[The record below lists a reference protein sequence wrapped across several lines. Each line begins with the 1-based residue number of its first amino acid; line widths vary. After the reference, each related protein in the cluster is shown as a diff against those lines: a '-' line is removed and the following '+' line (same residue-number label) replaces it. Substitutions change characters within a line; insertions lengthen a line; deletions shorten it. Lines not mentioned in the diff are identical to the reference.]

1 MNRLLTAHLGGG
13 GKLKAVWLEG
23 TEALSTLYRIRVRL
37 ISEDGQIDCQQLL
50 GEAGSVELLAAGGAK
65 RYFSGQIVRM
75 GALGKAGRY
84 YRYEAHLSPKLW
96 HAGRTSDFR
105 IWQNLTVKEIAEE
118 LLGKHAIRHD
128 WRTKN
133 PLKRWEYKVQYGETD
148 LEFLERL
155 LAHEGLYY
163 WFEHKKGG
171 ERLIIADHFTTPE
184 AYPGYENVLYCP
196 PDEAREDED
205 HYWDWSLS
213 RRPEPGRYT
222 QSDYDFKKPA
232 KDLTTGHSDPRG
244 HLFDQYERYAYP
256 GNYTDPGEGNQ
267 YAIAR
272 LEALQTGQDLITLTG
287 KVRGALPGYRFT
299 LRNHPREEQNRE
311 LLIVRAD
318 YWAADNDYEAWGER
332 EEAGYRVTVNA
343 QPADKGYRPPA
354 RSGPRARG
362 PETAVVVGPAGEE
375 IHTDE
380 YGRVKVHFHW
390 DRYGKRDGSDSCW
403 IRVASPWAGSNFGGI
418 HIPRI
423 GQEVIVDYEYGDPDR
438 PLITGRVYNAAQM
451 PPWELPANKT
461 QSGFLTRSSKGG
473 APGEGLRDGAG
484 AANALRFE
492 DKAGAEQLW
501 LHAQQDQLTEV
512 ERDEDKW
519 VGQDRR
525 KEIDRDEFNTIHRD
539 RTEVVDRNEK
549 INVHGWRTEEVDLDE
564 TITIHQNRK
573 ERVDLDETEDIGK
586 NQRFI
591 VGQSRT
597 KHVGKHE
604 KDSIGRNWSITVD
617 RFKTE
622 TIGMAYMQNV
632 GLGKM
637 VNIGAAYNLNVGAM
651 MFTNVGLNKST
662 TVGLNEA
669 SSIRKNKTIT
679 VGETFCLTAGAASN
693 ITMDAESIT
702 LTIGKSQLVL
712 KKDGSILLNGN
723 DYSITLTGEQSTKAD
738 GNIMFKGAKI
748 LEN

>member
-1 MNRLLTAHLGGG
+1 MNRLLTSHLGGE

-37 ISEDGQIDCQQLL
+37 ISEDGQIDCQKLL

-133 PLKRWEYKVQYGETD
+133 ALKRWEYKVQYGETD

-171 ERLIIADHFTTPE
+171 ERLIIADHFTTPDT
-184 AYPGYENVLYCP
+184 YPGYENVLYCP

-205 HYWDWSLS
+205 HYWDWNLS

-222 QSDYDFKKPA
+222 QGDYDFKKPA

-256 GNYTDPGEGNQ
+256 GNYTDPGEGEQ

-272 LEALQTGQDLITLTG
+272 LEALQAGQDLITLTG

-311 LLIVRAD
+311 LLVVRAD
-318 YWAADNDYEAWGER
+318 YRATDNDYEAWGER
-332 EEAGYRVTVNA
+332 EEAGYQVIVKA
-343 QPADKGYRPPA
+343 QPADKGYRPLA

-390 DRYGKRDGSDSCW
+390 DRYGKKDGSDSCW

-573 ERVDLDETEDIGK
+573 ERVDHNETISIGDNRNESVGKNETITIGINRTESVGKNEKVKIGVLKSEAVGLVSFSTTGLAHTETVGVVHTSTAGIQRFENTGRDKTETVGHDRKENISHDNTLNIGNNSTTEIGK
-586 NQRFI
+586 N
-591 VGQSRT
+591 RT
-597 KHVGKHE
+597 
-604 KDSIGRNWSITVD
+604 
-617 RFKTE
+617 
-622 TIGMAYMQNV
+622 
-632 GLGKM
+632 
-637 VNIGAAYNLNVGAM
+637 
-651 MFTNVGLNKST
+651 T
-662 TVGLNEA
+662 TVVGNDGLE
-669 SSIRKNKTIT
+669 
-679 VGETFCLTAGAASN
+679 VGESLGIKAKKIELIGTEEVSISCGNSTIRLTP
-693 ITMDAESIT
+693 
-702 LTIGKSQLVL
+702 QLIE
-712 KKDGSILLNGN
+712 ILSSLV
-723 DYSITLTGEQSTKAD
+723 
-738 GNIMFKGAKI
+738 KI
-748 LEN
+748 NC

>member
-1 MNRLLTAHLGGG
+1 MNRLLTAHLGRE

-37 ISEDGQIDCQQLL
+37 ISEDGQIDCQKLL

-171 ERLIIADHFTTPE
+171 EKLIIADHFTTPE

-222 QSDYDFKKPA
+222 QGDYDFKKPA

-272 LEALQTGQDLITLTG
+272 LEALQAGQDLITLTG
-287 KVRGALPGYRFT
+287 KVRGAMPGYRFT

-318 YWAADNDYEAWGER
+318 YRAADNDYEAWGER

-343 QPADKGYRPPA
+343 QPADKGYRPLA

-362 PETAVVVGPAGEE
+362 PETAVVVGPSGEE

-473 APGEGLRDGAG
+473 APGAGLRDGAG

-573 ERVDLDETEDIGK
+573 ERVDHNETISIGDNRNESVGKNESIRIGVNRSESVGKNEKVKIGILKSETVGLVSFATTGIAHTETVGVVHTSTAGVQRFENTGRNKTETVGHDRKENISHDNTLNIGNNSTTEIGK
-586 NQRFI
+586 N
-591 VGQSRT
+591 RT
-597 KHVGKHE
+597 
-604 KDSIGRNWSITVD
+604 
-617 RFKTE
+617 
-622 TIGMAYMQNV
+622 
-632 GLGKM
+632 
-637 VNIGAAYNLNVGAM
+637 
-651 MFTNVGLNKST
+651 T
-662 TVGLNEA
+662 TVVGNDGLE
-669 SSIRKNKTIT
+669 
-679 VGETFCLTAGAASN
+679 VGESLGIKAKKIELIGTV
-693 ITMDAESIT
+693 E
-702 LTIGKSQLVL
+702 LTISCGNSTIRLTPQLIE
-712 KKDGSILLNGN
+712 ILSSLV
-723 DYSITLTGEQSTKAD
+723 
-738 GNIMFKGAKI
+738 KI
-748 LEN
+748 NC

>member
-171 ERLIIADHFTTPE
+171 EKLIIADHFTTPE

-222 QSDYDFKKPA
+222 QGDYDFKKPA

-256 GNYTDPGEGNQ
+256 GNYTDPGEGAQ

-272 LEALQTGQDLITLTG
+272 LEALQAGQDLITLTG
-287 KVRGALPGYRFT
+287 KVRGAMPGYRFT

-311 LLIVRAD
+311 LLVVRAD
-318 YWAADNDYEAWGER
+318 YRAADNDYEAWGER

-343 QPADKGYRPPA
+343 QPADKGYRPLA

-362 PETAVVVGPAGEE
+362 PETAVVVGPSGEE

-473 APGEGLRDGAG
+473 APGAGLRDGAG

-573 ERVDLDETEDIGK
+573 ERVDHNETISIGDNRNESVGK
-586 NQRFI
+586 NESIRI
-591 VGQSRT
+591 GVNRSES
-597 KHVGKHE
+597 VGKNE
-604 KDSIGRNWSITVD
+604 KVKIGVNQNLRVGSN
-617 RFKTE
+617 KQE
-622 TIGMAYMQNV
+622 TIGLTSLKNV
-632 GLGKM
+632 GIAQM
-637 VNIGAAYNLNVGAM
+637 TNIGAAYNLNVGAAWIS
-651 MFTNVGLNKST
+651 NVGFMHMHNVGVKYST
-662 TVGLNEA
+662 TVGSAYTLESGKTISTSA
-669 SSIRKNKTIT
+669 GTVMAHQAGEEISLVCGGSSIT
-679 VGETFCLTAGAASN
+679 
-693 ITMDAESIT
+693 
-702 LTIGKSQLVL
+702 L
-712 KKDGSILLNGN
+712 KKDG
-723 DYSITLTGEQSTKAD
+723 T
-738 GNIMFKGAKI
+738 IMIRGDKIKI
-748 LEN
+748 LGATIVDVDGKIIDMN

>member
-171 ERLIIADHFTTPE
+171 EKLIIADHFTTPE

-222 QSDYDFKKPA
+222 QGDYDFKKPA

-256 GNYTDPGEGNQ
+256 GNYTDPGEGAQ

-272 LEALQTGQDLITLTG
+272 LEALQAGQDLITLTG
-287 KVRGALPGYRFT
+287 KVRGAMPGYRFT

-318 YWAADNDYEAWGER
+318 YRAADNDYEAWGER

-343 QPADKGYRPPA
+343 QPADKGYRPLA

-362 PETAVVVGPAGEE
+362 PETAVVVGPSGEE

-473 APGEGLRDGAG
+473 APGAGLRDGAG

-573 ERVDLDETEDIGK
+573 ERVDHNETISIGDNRNESVGK
-586 NQRFI
+586 NESIRIGVNRSESVGKNEKVKIGILKSETVGLVSFATTGIAHTETVGVVHTSTAGVQRFEN
-591 VGQSRT
+591 T
-597 KHVGKHE
+597 
-604 KDSIGRNWSITVD
+604 GRN
-617 RFKTE
+617 KTE
-622 TIGMAYMQNV
+622 TVGHDRKENIAHDNTLHIGN
-632 GLGKM
+632 
-637 VNIGAAYNLNVGAM
+637 N
-651 MFTNVGLNKST
+651 ST
-662 TVGLNEA
+662 TEVG
-669 SSIRKNKTIT
+669 KNRIATVAGNDGLE
-679 VGETFCLTAGAASN
+679 VGESLGIKAKKIELIGT
-693 ITMDAESIT
+693 EE
-702 LTIGKSQLVL
+702 LTISCGNSTIRLTPQLIE
-712 KKDGSILLNGN
+712 ILSSLV
-723 DYSITLTGEQSTKAD
+723 
-738 GNIMFKGAKI
+738 KI
-748 LEN
+748 NC